1 MIIPALSLTIIF
13 GKSRSL
19 LHRSKNR
26 PVFPVYNRYA
36 YTMNQDSG
44 STRKLIIAIDG
55 PAGAGK
61 STIAAQ
67 LARRLGYVNLESG
80 AMYRALALQA
90 IENDTSFDDEP
101 ALVKLADASRIQLEP
116 TITGNRTLLSGKD
129 VSARIRERDVPEG
142 ASRISVH
149 PKVREWMVS
158 HQRAMGAG
166 GGVVM
171 EGRDIGTKV
180 FPDADLKIFL
190 DADPVVREQR
200 RMAQQKIAGEVAANV
215 AAELRE
221 RDKRDR
227 TRAASPLVA
236 AQDAVVIDSTS
247 MSEGDVLA
255 RVEGLARERQGLG
268 IGARSERVRKA

>member
-1 MIIPALSLTIIF
+1 MCTI
-13 GKSRSL
+13 SNS
-19 LHRSKNR
+19 
-26 PVFPVYNRYA
+26 
-36 YTMNQDSG
+36 TM
-44 STRKLIIAIDG
+44 TPTRERKLIIAIDG

-61 STIAAQ
+61 STIAAR
-67 LARRLGYVNLESG
+67 LARKLGYVNLESG

-90 IENDTSFDDEP
+90 IENDTSFDDEA
-101 ALVKLADASRIQLEP
+101 ALVKLADNSRIELEP
-116 TITGNRTLLSGKD
+116 TITGNRTLLGGKD
-129 VSARIRERDVPEG
+129 VSARIRERDVTEG

-200 RMAQQKIAGEVAANV
+200 RMAQQKISGEVAPSV
-215 AAELRE
+215 AADLRE
-221 RDKRDR
+221 RDRRDR

-236 AQDAVVIDSTS
+236 ADDAVVINSTS
-247 MSEGDVLA
+247 MTEDEVLA
-255 RVEGLARERQGLG
+255 RVEELAREKQESG
-268 IGARSERVRKA
+268 IGGSKSATGPQRH